1 MNNTVILV
9 GRLTKSPEIRYTK
22 NEKAVCEFTLAVDRQ
37 GRDGADFI
45 RVQSWN
51 KIAEAINKYCQ
62 QGDMIGVRGNWT
74 HDTYEDKDGNKRYK
88 DYVTLE
94 NVTFLANKRKEEP
107 KEKLNCVETM
117 EAITKNPFEEF
128 AEETQDDLPF

>member
-9 GRLTKSPEIRYTK
+9 GRLTKSPELRYTTT
-22 NEKAVCEFTLAVDRQ
+22 NKAVCEFTLAVDRQ

-62 QGDMIGVRGNWT
+62 QGDMIGVGGSWK
-74 HDTYEDKDGNKRYK
+74 HETYEDKDGNKRSK
-88 DYVTLE
+88 DYVLA
-94 NVTFLANKRKEEP
+94 NNITFLSTK
-107 KEKLNCVETM
+107 KEKPEK
-117 EAITKNPFEEF
+117 EGKESSSDPF
-128 AEETQDDLPF
+128 AEFGQEIEQGNTDDLPF